1 MQVRYQRPQIDLALV
16 QEAMDKRTLGLSMGL
31 LGPSEAKARLARVHA
46 GRAVGFALT
55 PGVPPLEVLSIA
67 PRGAVLTR
75 LAFAPQVCC
84 DSTPTCTTHRSH
96 QVPTAP

>member
-1 MQVRYQRPQIDLALV
+1 MCTNQSLRASGLQVRYQRPQIDLALV

-31 LGPSEAKARLARVHA
+31 MGPSEAKARLARVHA

-67 PRGAVLTR
+67 PGGPCSPAWPLHPRSGTCA
-75 LAFAPQVCC
+75 
-84 DSTPTCTTHRSH
+84 TP
-96 QVPTAP
+96 